1 MEIQNQLIEH
11 LKGKTNGKLVMT
23 PKQLAEEIPI
33 SPKQQS
39 KLREEKKFP
48 IPHQNIGRNVYYSI
62 FHIADFLLTGS
73 VQQTAEPEVKPKKE
87 KPAPKKVSPPS
98 SSVNLS
104 HLFLLRAFA
113 GNLFAQAEEIT
124 NLAENILKYQNSAE
138 MVERFSDKFKPKGT
152 LKDSDEESDGKI

>member
-39 KLREEKKFP
+39 KLREENKFP
-48 IPHQNIGRNVYYSI
+48 IPHQNIGRSVYYSI

-73 VQQTAEPEVKPKKE
+73 VHQSVEPEVKPKKE
-87 KPAPKKVSPPS
+87 KSTPKKISHPS

-113 GNLFAQAEEIT
+113 GNLFAKAEEIT
-124 NLAENILKYQNSAE
+124 NLAENILKYQKSAE
-138 MVERFSDKFKPKGT
+138 MVERFREKFKPKGT
-152 LKDSDEESDGKI
+152 IKDSEESEGKI

>member
-39 KLREEKKFP
+39 KLREENKFP
-48 IPHQNIGRNVYYSI
+48 IPHQNIGRSVYYSI

-73 VQQTAEPEVKPKKE
+73 VHQSAEPEDKPKKE
-87 KPAPKKVSPPS
+87 KSTPEKISHPS

-124 NLAENILKYQNSAE
+124 NLAENILKYQKSAE
-138 MVERFSDKFKPKGT
+138 MVEQFSEKFKPKGDT
-152 LKDSDEESDGKI
+152 KSLEENDGKI

>member
-73 VQQTAEPEVKPKKE
+73 VQQIAEPELKPRKE
-87 KPAPKKVSPPS
+87 KPTPKKVSPPS

-138 MVERFSDKFKPKGT
+138 MLERFSEKFQPKGV
-152 LKDSDEESDGKI
+152 SRGADENEGKI